1 MEFAEMAVGY
11 LTGLHLLAPRR
22 LEFPVLLVTGMVVNI
37 CNAIMCRLFARNNGY
52 PARLWA
58 LLGLI
63 FGMWA
68 VAFLLLFPKR
78 ESVPG

>member
-1 MEFAEMAVGY
+1 
-11 LTGLHLLAPRR
+11 
-22 LEFPVLLVTGMVVNI
+22 MVVNV

-52 PARLWA
+52 PARFWA

-68 VAFLLLFPKR
+68 VGVLLLFPKR
-78 ESVPG
+78 ESVSG